1 MSELVYR
8 MARTDRSN
16 GKKNQER
23 IRRPFETIVNA
34 LSLSLSF
41 LVLIWKKGV
50 GDEGFIGWLLGHCC
64 ASLSPMSVKY
74 CYGFRVPIYRSE
86 KSRGQGLKFKNDCK
100 YIPRSHTNHPA
111 LSVLILHG
119 QFPLSCAGEAFERF
133 GWVVIRPSQSLVKG
147 SDRFDV
153 PASPRP
159 DPGIATSRNTWTPGE
174 TPLSVRHLPPVVA
187 SAHRWRRDSHLPDVF
202 SSRNVF
208 IVFSFRGGEV
218 CFVLCVL
225 KHVS

>member
-1 MSELVYR
+1 
-8 MARTDRSN
+8 MARTDRSK

-23 IRRPFETIVNA
+23 IRRPFETTEC
-34 LSLSLSF
+34 SLSLF
-41 LVLIWKKGV
+41 VLSGV
-50 GDEGFIGWLLGHCC
+50 DSERGSGRRRIHRLAAGTLLCQ
-64 ASLSPMSVKY
+64 SPMSVRY
-74 CYGFRVPIYRSE
+74 CYGFRVPIYRAE
-86 KSRGQGLKFKNDCK
+86 NSRVQDLKFKNDCK
-100 YIPRSHTNHPA
+100 YLPRPRTNHPA
-111 LSVLILHG
+111 SSVTILHG
-119 QFPLSCAGEAFERF
+119 KFPLSCAGEAFERF
-133 GWVVIRPSQSLVKG
+133 GCVVIRPSQSLVKG